1 MAKNADTVDPL
12 NHYDDEPDA
21 FLGKIMDHVDENS
34 LSQSEERLYYKKM
47 ARRVRLIMAG
57 LDRSEARK
65 WRNTLYTLAFMR

>member
-1 MAKNADTVDPL
+1 MAGKNISADPL
-12 NHYDDEPDA
+12 SHYDDEPDA
-21 FLGKIMDHVDENS
+21 FLGKVMDHVDSNN

-65 WRNTLYTLAFMR
+65 WRNCLYTLAFMR